1 MAEAAMPTRH
11 DSVLKADAASEARRT
26 MIHFLVHDTVDNV
39 GVAVV
44 DIPPGTDCTGRDLST
59 NKPLQA
65 KSLEA
70 IPLGHKI
77 ALKDFKVGEDVTK
90 YACVIGRITRDVAAG
105 HHVHT
110 QNLKTKRW
118 A

>member
-1 MAEAAMPTRH
+1 MN
-11 DSVLKADAASEARRT
+11 
-26 MIHFLVHDTVDNV
+26 HFLIHDTVDNV

-44 DIPPGTDCTGRDLST
+44 DIEAGTDCNGRDLSN
-59 NKPLQA
+59 NKPLKA
-65 KSLEA
+65 RSMEA

-77 ALKDFKVGEDVTK
+77 ALKDFKAGEEVTK
-90 YACVIGRITRDVAAG
+90 YGCVIGVIVKDVAAG

>member
-1 MAEAAMPTRH
+1 
-11 DSVLKADAASEARRT
+11 
-26 MIHFLVHDTVDNV
+26 MIHFLVHDTIDDV

-44 DIPPGTDCTGRDLST
+44 DIEAGTDCTGRDLST
-59 NKPLQA
+59 NKSIQA

-77 ALKDFKVGEDVTK
+77 ALKDFKVGDDVTK
-90 YACVIGRITRDVAAG
+90 YACVIGRITANVAAG

>member
-1 MAEAAMPTRH
+1 
-11 DSVLKADAASEARRT
+11 
-26 MIHFLVHDTVDNV
+26 MIHFLVHDTADDV

-44 DIPPGTDCTGRDLST
+44 DIAPNLDCDGRNLS
-59 NKPLQA
+59 NNE
-65 KSLEA
+65 SLRARSAES

-77 ALKDFKVGEDVTK
+77 ALKDFSVGDSVTK
-90 YACVIGRITRDVAAG
+90 YGCAIGRIVQPVKAG

-110 QNLKTKRW
+110 HNLKTKRW

>member
-1 MAEAAMPTRH
+1 MQNKETRAAG
-11 DSVLKADAASEARRT
+11 
-26 MIHFLVHDTVDNV
+26 MIHFLVHDTADNV

-44 DIPPGTDCTGRDLST
+44 DIPLNADCVGRNLS
-59 NKPLQA
+59 NNE
-65 KSLEA
+65 SLRSHSQEM

-77 ALKDFKVGEDVTK
+77 ALKDFSVGDSVTK
-90 YACVIGRITRDVAAG
+90 YGCEIGRIVQPVKAG

-110 QNLKTKRW
+110 HNLKTKRW

>member
-1 MAEAAMPTRH
+1 
-11 DSVLKADAASEARRT
+11 
-26 MIHFLVHDTVDNV
+26 MIHFLVHNAVDNV

-44 DIPPGTDCTGRDLST
+44 DIPLGTDCEGRILAD
-59 NKPLQA
+59 NKPLSAQA
-65 KSLEA
+65 VEM

-77 ALKDFKVGEDVTK
+77 ALKDFTVGDSVTK
-90 YACVIGRITRDVAAG
+90 YGSEIGRIVQPVKAG

-110 QNLKTKRW
+110 HNLKTKRW

>member
-1 MAEAAMPTRH
+1 
-11 DSVLKADAASEARRT
+11 
-26 MIHFLVHDTVDNV
+26 MIHFLVHDTPDNV

-44 DIPPGTDCTGRDLST
+44 DVEAGTDCIGRNLS
-59 NKPLQA
+59 NNEPLKA
-65 KSLEA
+65 RSKEP

-77 ALKDFKVGEDVTK
+77 ALKDFAVGDTAIK
-90 YACVIGRITRDVAAG
+90 YGCEIGTIVKAVKAG

-110 QNLKTKRW
+110 HNLKTKRW

>member
-1 MAEAAMPTRH
+1 
-11 DSVLKADAASEARRT
+11 
-26 MIHFLVHDTVDNV
+26 MIHFLVHDSVDNV

-44 DIPPGTDCTGRDLST
+44 DIPIDADCDGRILAT
-59 NKPLQA
+59 NQ
-65 KSLEA
+65 SLRSHSREI

-77 ALKDFKVGEDVTK
+77 ALKDFAVGDSVTK
-90 YACVIGRITRDVAAG
+90 YGCEIGTIVQPVKAG

-110 QNLKTKRW
+110 HNLKTKRW